1 MASMNPGC
9 DRALC
14 RRFLSFTVTRRCAGH
29 VEVRGRCTGACGDGG
44 GSASGSPH
52 VGCKETG
59 GSWGGAEA
67 SQEGPW
73 FLGSH
78 IETISGERE
87 GKEAHQEPQGEG
99 SGVTPGFHCE
109 NQVRR

>member
-1 MASMNPGC
+1 MQKVFVFHCNSQ
-9 DRALC
+9 
-14 RRFLSFTVTRRCAGH
+14 VY
-29 VEVRGRCTGACGDGG
+29 GACGGEG
-44 GSASGSPH
+44 QVHRGLWRWGWKCIWKPH